1 MVSTSIIISSEI
13 SLSGGIL
20 VESSRSTSN
29 LTLRYFS
36 NLTIASTNFIL
47 FAWQDNEKQL
57 DLKSSA
63 DKIMVNT
70 AFYYPGIK
78 ISSIHIY
85 P

>member
-13 SLSGGIL
+13 SLSGGFL
-20 VESSRSTSN
+20 VESSTSN

-78 ISSIHIY
+78 ISSIHIH